1 MGDRSAGEEAS
12 ALEHASACEWAAWRD
27 IDVHVTSTRTDIS
40 PLACTAENSMD
51 LSALS
56 KSPARC
62 RMLAQGRAPED
73 ADVVSAKAWRS
84 EAHVG
89 LDIGRPRLGEANP
102 VPPELR

>member
-1 MGDRSAGEEAS
+1 M
-12 ALEHASACEWAAWRD
+12 CTC
-27 IDVHVTSTRTDIS
+27 TSTRTDIS